1 MSSKKK
7 GELLPYNPLLDAPQ
21 ALRPIDPD
29 DENEQKVE
37 LIEQVESIAVLNKQV
52 LEAKRRQV
60 ELIVDNKKLD
70 AAQKLIDGI
79 DLLSE
84 KALDPVLISKM
95 FAKDLKPLEYKLII
109 ESIQKLSM
117 TLKDVM
123 NSSVQDEFGKRKR
136 TKIVAA
142 FQTAAGDKMM
152 VSTEG
157 PSND

>member
-21 ALRPIDPD
+21 VLRPINPD
-29 DENEQKVE
+29 DENEQKAE
-37 LIEQVESIAVLNKQV
+37 LIEQTESLAVLNKQV
-52 LEAKRRQV
+52 LEAKRREI
-60 ELIVDNKKLD
+60 ELIVDNKKLE
-70 AAQKLIDGI
+70 AARKTADNLENILDI
-79 DLLSE
+79 LSD
-84 KALDPVLISKM
+84 KTVLEAVKENT
-95 FAKDLKPLEYKLII
+95 KKPLDYKLVSEAGVKQSEI
-109 ESIQKLSM
+109 
-117 TLKDVM
+117 LKNLM
-123 NSSVQDEFGKRKR
+123 NPSVQDEFGKRKR